1 MAQQQLE
8 AYRLG
13 RQLIPA
19 LPDNLAAQFGTWVV
33 NYVRDNPNQVANIA
47 REATTWI
54 QQNAPQLGRQAW
66 HLTQA
71 MQERATQLFYNPP
84 DPPWFDA
91 GGIILSGRSTWQ
103 GEV

>member
-54 QQNAPQLGRQAW
+54 QQNAPQLGVW
-66 HLTQA
+66 
-71 MQERATQLFYNPP
+71 P
-84 DPPWFDA
+84 
-91 GGIILSGRSTWQ
+91 ILIYHQSPGLRDMNDKNWVKSNDYFKLKWK
-103 GEV
+103 